1 MFGEGMGSDANIT
14 RDVLLLPPPWCVRR
28 HRRMNQAHCHGRRS
42 EPALQPNQVSPPI
55 SPASA
60 SAHLMWRHHPHPH
73 QRRSHTASQPMYRC
87 CWIKHTRVAWPRLL
101 QRNHPPLPHFT
112 TLMWTRR
119 KTQRLL
125 AHLHSGLAGI
135 ICRTLPHAVNAATSL
150 APVARDGMRRRD
162 AIPIRTA
169 ITIDGARLIC
179 SVDVQELHRRTLVS
193 CAT

>member
-14 RDVLLLPPPWCVRR
+14 RDVLAAAAVVRTPPQKDESGALPRPQKRARTATEPGQPAHFTRLRVRAPHVEASSSPPPAKKPHSIPANVSLLLDQA
-28 HRRMNQAHCHGRRS
+28 HARRMA
-42 EPALQPNQVSPPI
+42 AAAAAQPSAPP
-55 SPASA
+55 P
-60 SAHLMWRHHPHPH
+60 
-73 QRRSHTASQPMYRC
+73 
-87 CWIKHTRVAWPRLL
+87 
-101 QRNHPPLPHFT
+101 FT